1 MDKKPFDRARLG
13 LTALA
18 VAFAAAPALA
28 LAQVPPQI
36 EAQLKEIGRVVA
48 PADTAK
54 LYRSQFGDAPPAGV
68 TITRDISFGPT
79 PKQILNVYAP
89 AAAGKPRRVLIYVP
103 GGQGVK
109 QMAGPEGAP
118 FYDNI
123 GGWGVNNGLIVVTT
137 QYRTGGPAS
146 WDDGAKDVGATVA
159 WARANIAKFGGDPAQ
174 IVLWG
179 QSNGANQTANYLGH
193 PELQGPETASL
204 KGAVLMSGSFDI
216 LPLEPHGPPLAIR
229 TGAPPGAAPPGP
241 PPAAP
246 DPAVQLQRSDLPG
259 LKGSRVPLL
268 LIASEIDPE
277 RIADMLPL
285 LGKALTD
292 AGHAPK
298 TYVIPMHSH
307 ISEVTSV
314 GTADQTASAPVLT
327 FVRETR

>member
-1 MDKKPFDRARLG
+1 MDKKQFDGARLG
-13 LTALA
+13 LAALA
-18 VAFAAAPALA
+18 LAFTAAPALA
-28 LAQVPPQI
+28 LAQVPAPI
-36 EAQLKEIGRVVA
+36 EAQLKEIGRIVA

-54 LYRSQFGDAPPAGV
+54 LYRPLFGDAPPAGV

-79 PKQILNVYAP
+79 PKQVLNVYAP
-89 AAAGKPRRVLIYVP
+89 PQAGKPRRVLIFVP

-109 QMAGPEGAP
+109 QMGGPEGTP

-123 GGWGVNNGLIVVTT
+123 GGWGVNNGLVVVTT
-137 QYRTGGPAS
+137 QYRTGGPS
-146 WDDGAKDVGATVA
+146 NWDDGAKDVGATLA

-193 PELQGPETASL
+193 PELQGPEAAGL
-204 KGAVLMSGSFDI
+204 KGAILMSGSFDI
-216 LPLEPHGPPLAIR
+216 LPLEVTGPPLVIR
-229 TGAPPGAAPPGP
+229 TGAPAGAPAGP

-259 LKGSRVPLL
+259 LKASKVPLL
-268 LIASEIDPE
+268 LIASEIDPQ
-277 RIADMLPL
+277 RLIDMLPL

-314 GTADQTASAPVLT
+314 GTADQTASAPVLA
-327 FVRETR
+327 FVREAR